1 MIPIVDEAIEQYA
14 ATHSGQEDALYQELQ
29 LETYDNMADP
39 QMQVG
44 RLEGRLL
51 KLLTQL
57 TEARLAVEI
66 GTFTGYSGLSIA
78 EGLADEGRL
87 ITFDVDPV
95 ATEVARRYFYR
106 AGWGHKIELRLG
118 DARERLL
125 EVEGPIDFAFIDAD
139 KTGYQHYWDVL
150 VPRMRSGGI
159 IAVDNV
165 LWSGHVL
172 APREGQA
179 SDRAIVDFNAKVA
192 DDERVEAV
200 LLTVRDGLFVARV
213 R

>member
-57 TEARLAVEI
+57 TEAHLAVEI

-95 ATEVARRYFYR
+95 ATEVARRYFDR

>member
-14 ATHSGQEDALYQELQ
+14 ATHSGQEDVLYQELQ
-29 LETYDNMADP
+29 LETYDNMTDP

-87 ITFDVDPV
+87 ITFDADPV
-95 ATEVARRYFYR
+95 ATEVARRYFDR
-106 AGWGHKIELRLG
+106 AAWGHKIELRLG

-125 EVEGPIDFAFIDAD
+125 EVGGPIDFAFIDAD

-179 SDRAIVDFNAKVA
+179 SDHAIVDFNAKVA
-192 DDERVEAV
+192 KDERVEAV
-200 LLTVRDGLFVARV
+200 LLPVRDGLFVARV